1 VGKSKEQKVA
11 EALAELAENHYF
23 NPAVFGRLLADQ
35 PIYSI
40 DRIMEM
46 VVQIIHY
53 QSQRYETELK
63 NERTS
68 EGLILANE
76 LKQVINLLKAQD
88 ELKTIKLPN

>member
-1 VGKSKEQKVA
+1 MGKSKEQKVA
-11 EALAELAENHYF
+11 EALAELTENHYF
-23 NPAVFGRLLADQ
+23 NPAVFGRLLSDQ

-53 QSQRYETELK
+53 QSLRYETELK

>member
-1 VGKSKEQKVA
+1 MGKSKEQKVA
-11 EALAELAENHYF
+11 EALSELAENHYF
-23 NPAVFGRLLADQ
+23 NPAVFGRLLSDQ

-53 QSQRYETELK
+53 QSLRYETELK